1 MQKDCMLCHIF
12 NIYYFSFAT
21 SNTHL
26 DSLSGKHVPN
36 KDMSLILRPNAR
48 AMGKLIDYWADS
60 TRTDST
66 WFENDGIVNT
76 ISMIGPTTGLNG
88 SDPII
93 VYNGNE
99 VFVPGSWYYM
109 GKLTMDHRAL
119 MGHGD
124 ISDMVLNSILLL
136 LKEHV
141 EKLYALPPF

>member
-1 MQKDCMLCHIF
+1 
-12 NIYYFSFAT
+12 
-21 SNTHL
+21 
-26 DSLSGKHVPN
+26 
-36 KDMSLILRPNAR
+36 MSLILRPNAR
-48 AMGKLIDYWADS
+48 AMGKKIDYWADS
-60 TRTDST
+60 KSTDST

-109 GKLTMDHRAL
+109 GKLTMDHRTL

-141 EKLYALPPF
+141 EILYALPPF